1 MFLCIILHVHYSRF
15 KAETTA
21 PTLLEFSPN
30 TKWLK
35 TFGILQGVWDRSEY
49 NMRQA
54 SYRDMSKFLW
64 IIELSFVINVWNFN
78 GIPGALAMLGCP
90 RCDKPQLTAQ
100 LSRHNVL
107 SSLALGFSP

>member
-1 MFLCIILHVHYSRF
+1 MRHTRLQ
-15 KAETTA
+15 AETTA

-30 TKWLK
+30 TKGLK
-35 TFGILQGVWDRSEY
+35 TFGILLGVWDRSEY

-54 SYRDMSKFLW
+54 SYWDMSKFLW
-64 IIELSFVINVWNFN
+64 ILELFFVINVLNFN

-107 SSLALGFSP
+107 SSLALGFSA